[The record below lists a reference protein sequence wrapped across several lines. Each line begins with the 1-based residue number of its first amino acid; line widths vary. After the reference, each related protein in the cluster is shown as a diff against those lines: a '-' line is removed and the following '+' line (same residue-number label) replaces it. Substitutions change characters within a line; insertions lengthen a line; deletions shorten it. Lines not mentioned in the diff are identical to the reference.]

1 VDRIIV
7 RHLPLVVTKKLIP
20 VELLHFIQNS
30 PLHGLVPL
38 LLTIRFLRYF
48 VHPCKHSLAISVE
61 EQVSTYPF
69 TSWSP
74 SFVLMNQVLLCQ
86 N

>member
-38 LLTIRFLRYF
+38 LLTILF
-48 VHPCKHSLAISVE
+48 LAIFCSSL
-61 EQVSTYPF
+61 QTQFGYLSRGTSLNLPF
-69 TSWSP
+69 H
-74 SFVLMNQVLLCQ
+74 
-86 N
+86 